1 MYPLIFSIFLFLLI
15 TLYIAF
21 KKYEIIVCSEV
32 CAIYCNTIVFIDQL
46 CGVNND
52 IMTSWH
58 KFCLNTR
65 MKGEWSLQSE
75 KKLINEIIFR
85 KNEIERLKNNYVHL
99 SFQPSGLKSIVLH
112 KHKLSTQEIQVALDA
127 AESSEME
134 LLDNINYL
142 LNYLNSETRISSYW
156 LFAENRLKCFQY
168 ESNILYY
175 GALEGLC
182 SFPSSSLMIYE
193 QQRTKLKFLPAD
205 TSLTKRKEDYLHL
218 QEIEFKKAED
228 LLNGVKA
235 VLDDDSEEVNMIG
248 DKLFSQQINVFF
260 AGSKALQT
268 ERDIYSNVVSQL
280 QTKWK
285 DNNIHLYG
293 YSFQN
298 FEHEFVFDGHQC
310 TYNDF
315 IKRYADV
322 VIFVLNGNVGGKTLE
337 EFDVAM
343 NSFKKCHRPLI
354 YVYSRLSDAQNEDV
368 EITRNRINEE
378 SQYWQDY
385 SDNDHLRLLIKNDLI
400 ERLQKVFEEIVEI
413 RRELME

>member
-1 MYPLIFSIFLFLLI
+1 M
-15 TLYIAF
+15 AF
-21 KKYEIIVCSEV
+21 KRYEEMVCSEV

-52 IMTSWH
+52 ILTSWH
-58 KFCLNTR
+58 KFCLNTTL
-65 MKGEWSLQSE
+65 KGERSFQSE
-75 KKLINEIIFR
+75 KKLTDEILFR
-85 KNEIERLKNNYVHL
+85 KKEIEQLKNNNVHL
-99 SFQPSGLKSIVLH
+99 TFQPTGLKSIVLH
-112 KHKLSTQEIQVALDA
+112 KHKLSTLEIQTALAVSD
-127 AESSEME
+127 SSEME
-134 LLDNINYL
+134 LIENLNFL
-142 LNYLNSETRISSYW
+142 LIFLNSETRISSNW

-168 ESNILYY
+168 VSNALYY

-193 QQRTKLKFLPAD
+193 QQRTRLKFLPAD
-205 TSLTKRKEDYLHL
+205 SGLNKRKEDYLHR
-218 QEIEFKKAED
+218 QEKEFKKAED

-235 VLDDDSEEVNMIG
+235 VMDDDSEEVNMIG
-248 DKLFSQQINVFF
+248 DKLFSQQINIFF

-298 FEHEFVFDGHQC
+298 FEHEFVFNGHQC
-310 TYNDF
+310 TYNEF
-315 IKRYADV
+315 IKRYSDI
-322 VIFVLNGNVGGKTLE
+322 VIFVLNGNVGGKTQE
-337 EFDVAM
+337 EFDIAM
-343 NSFKKCHRPLI
+343 SSFKSHRRPLI

-385 SDNDHLRLLIKNDLI
+385 SDNDHLRLLIKNDI
-400 ERLQKVFEEIVEI
+400 SERLQKVFEGIVEK
-413 RRELME
+413 RREVIE